1 METFSFKCIKL
12 TGHKR
17 VFDILMNNKA
27 TNLTKPEQHC
37 DFQNTLRETTTRCM
51 KPFEK
56 RKKYIRHHGQQYLED
71 NSLKD
76 FVLLYGSTCFK
87 EMTFRIFWQV

>member
-1 METFSFKCIKL
+1 MEPFSFNCIKL
-12 TGHKR
+12 NGHKS

-37 DFQNTLRETTTRCM
+37 DFQSTLRETTTRCT

-56 RKKYIRHHGQQYLED
+56 RKKYIRHHEQKYHRAQ
-71 NSLKD
+71 
-76 FVLLYGSTCFK
+76 FTQR
-87 EMTFRIFWQV
+87 FRSVVW

>member
-1 METFSFKCIKL
+1 MEPFSFNCIKL

-17 VFDILMNNKA
+17 VFDLLMNNKA

-56 RKKYIRHHGQQYLED
+56 RKKYIRHHEQIPKNTIHSKISFCCMVALV
-71 NSLKD
+71 LK
-76 FVLLYGSTCFK
+76 K
-87 EMTFRIFWQV
+87 

>member
-1 METFSFKCIKL
+1 MEPFSFKCIKL

-17 VFDILMNNKA
+17 VFDLLMNDKA

-56 RKKYIRHHGQQYLED
+56 REKYIRHHEQKYHRTQ
-71 NSLKD
+71 
-76 FVLLYGSTCFK
+76 FTQR
-87 EMTFRIFWQV
+87 FRSVVW